1 MQDSL
6 PCPLR
11 KKNVIF
17 LRWTFYSVL
26 LKCFI
31 SLNSSDC
38 HPDRSDHPTI
48 IHPDRT
54 DHPTNVIH
62 PALSPQVGLMKHDLE
77 NTARKHFNY
86 KKRCKW
92 LNGHNTTWPLQCR
105 SSFFSNFSF
114 QKQRLNL
121 REISVR
127 ILRSDTW
134 KTTVPT
140 LQFLGYAQAR
150 KPCSKGNAILK
161 YQCFQSHILEQPAS
175 NFCEDGK
182 HT

>member
-105 SSFFSNFSF
+105 SSFFP
-114 QKQRLNL
+114 
-121 REISVR
+121 I
-127 ILRSDTW
+127 
-134 KTTVPT
+134 
-140 LQFLGYAQAR
+140 FLFKNR
-150 KPCSKGNAILK
+150 DWIWEK
-161 YQCFQSHILEQPAS
+161 FQSGFYGVTQEKLLFRHC
-175 NFCEDGK
+175 NFLVMHRQESRVQRGMQY
-182 HT
+182 